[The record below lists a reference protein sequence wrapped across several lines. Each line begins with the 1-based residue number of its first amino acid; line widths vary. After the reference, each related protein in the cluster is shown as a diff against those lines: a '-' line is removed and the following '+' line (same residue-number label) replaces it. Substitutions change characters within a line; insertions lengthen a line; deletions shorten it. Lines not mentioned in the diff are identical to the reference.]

1 MYAQDYRKN
10 IGEIQAMKKSL
21 IIWSVLSIILP
32 VSSMLY
38 LQTVIAH
45 TPLSDDSPI
54 SDYMDSDDTMDD
66 FQFNV
71 GSSSWYAIVATELQS
86 NDLELDQMTA
96 YDAGT
101 TEAEV
106 SDIFKEGGG
115 YNYDYVGIAIDG
127 RHVSSIGEHTFDL
140 TRYRSSGNYYI
151 EMEKGNTNQI
161 TSSGTFSG
169 SFNSNEVIDI
179 YEVNVEST
187 ITGLDIFLDV
197 PSNAD
202 LDLLLFAPDS
212 LDPYKDIRRN
222 SEGGDAV
229 EASTRSPSGTD
240 EEITYNRADKAD
252 GWYSIVIINSGGGAS
267 TNYYLNVSYNG
278 YSLSDDIPY
287 EDAIDSVDNDEM
299 FNFNVGSSSW
309 YAIVATELQSND
321 LELDQMTAYDAG
333 TTEAEVSDIFKEGGG
348 YNYDY
353 VGIAIDGRHVSSI
366 GEHTFDLTRYRSS
379 GNYYIEMEKGNTNQ
393 ITSSGTFSGSFGPK
407 EVIDIYEMSFN
418 SEDILNLSLTMD
430 PSADLDLLIFEPDI
444 EDPFMDIR
452 GNNNGGDT
460 LVASCT
466 ASNGASESIDL
477 TILNKGFYS
486 IVIVN
491 NGGRQSDYNLKVIYT
506 PAPNNLPE
514 CSITASPNSGI
525 APLTVTFNGS
535 AYDCDGT
542 IVSYHW
548 DFGDNS
554 TSTDKDPTHT
564 FENAGTY
571 SITLTVSDNDNA
583 TGTDTVTIIVNE
595 PTNKPPTAS
604 IIPDKNTGTAP
615 LTVSFTGSGTD
626 SDGTVVSYYWSFGDN
641 STSTDKDP
649 THTFEN
655 AGTYS
660 ITLTVSD
667 NDNATG
673 TDTVT
678 IIVNEPTNKPPTAS
692 IIPDKNTGT
701 APLTVSFTGSGT
713 DSDGT
718 VVSYYWSFGDG
729 STSTKQNPTYTFL
742 NAGTYSV
749 TLTVTDN
756 KGATGIKKITITV
769 NEKTTNGDNIQNIN
783 DRDGDGVIDS
793 KDAYPDDPTMW
804 QRQIEEKSNVN
815 EKFPW
820 LWIIIVITII
830 AFVIIVVMVLI
841 VIKKRQPSPPY
852 SQQPLMQQHQQP
864 LKPRK
869 HQQPHP
875 TTPKDKTEN
884 EGSLDE

>member
-1 MYAQDYRKN
+1 
-10 IGEIQAMKKSL
+10 
-21 IIWSVLSIILP
+21 
-32 VSSMLY
+32 
-38 LQTVIAH
+38 
-45 TPLSDDSPI
+45 
-54 SDYMDSDDTMDD
+54 
-66 FQFNV
+66 
-71 GSSSWYAIVATELQS
+71 
-86 NDLELDQMTA
+86 
-96 YDAGT
+96 
-101 TEAEV
+101 
-106 SDIFKEGGG
+106 
-115 YNYDYVGIAIDG
+115 
-127 RHVSSIGEHTFDL
+127 
-140 TRYRSSGNYYI
+140 
-151 EMEKGNTNQI
+151 
-161 TSSGTFSG
+161 
-169 SFNSNEVIDI
+169 
-179 YEVNVEST
+179 
-187 ITGLDIFLDV
+187 
-197 PSNAD
+197 
-202 LDLLLFAPDS
+202 
-212 LDPYKDIRRN
+212 
-222 SEGGDAV
+222 
-229 EASTRSPSGTD
+229 
-240 EEITYNRADKAD
+240 
-252 GWYSIVIINSGGGAS
+252 
-267 TNYYLNVSYNG
+267 
-278 YSLSDDIPY
+278 
-287 EDAIDSVDNDEM
+287 
-299 FNFNVGSSSW
+299 
-309 YAIVATELQSND
+309 
-321 LELDQMTAYDAG
+321 
-333 TTEAEVSDIFKEGGG
+333 
-348 YNYDY
+348 
-353 VGIAIDGRHVSSI
+353 
-366 GEHTFDLTRYRSS
+366 
-379 GNYYIEMEKGNTNQ
+379 
-393 ITSSGTFSGSFGPK
+393 
-407 EVIDIYEMSFN
+407 MSFN